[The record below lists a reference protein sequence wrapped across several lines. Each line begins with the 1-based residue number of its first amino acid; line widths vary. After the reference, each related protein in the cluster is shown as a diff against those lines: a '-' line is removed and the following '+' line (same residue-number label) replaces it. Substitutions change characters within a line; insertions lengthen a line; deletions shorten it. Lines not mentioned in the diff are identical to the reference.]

1 VRCKR
6 HRLTAEDDLRGRK
19 ELPGLLKDK
28 VALVTGGAAGIGRAT
43 AQIFA
48 REGAKV
54 VVADILVEEGRET
67 ARLIKDAGGEA
78 MFVKCDVS
86 KSAEVKA
93 LVEQT
98 VEAYRR
104 LDCAFN
110 NAGIEGAVSSTAD
123 CTEDNWDSIIA
134 TNLKG
139 EWLCMRY
146 EIPQMLKQGGGA
158 IVNAASVGGLV
169 GLPGLSAYCAS
180 KGGVVQLTKVAAL
193 EYAKSNIRVNA
204 VCPGG
209 IRTGMSK
216 RLGKQPQM
224 GETLPAP
231 MRRWARPEEIGEVVA
246 WLCSDAAS
254 FVTGHTMTADGGF
267 VAQ

>member
-1 VRCKR
+1 M
-6 HRLTAEDDLRGRK
+6 
-19 ELPGLLKDK
+19 PGLLKDK

-43 AQIFA
+43 AHVLA

-54 VVADILVEEGRET
+54 VVADILIEEGQET
-67 ARLIKDAGGEA
+67 VRLIREGGGEA
-78 MFVKCDVS
+78 TFVKCDVS
-86 KSAEVKA
+86 RSEEVRA
-93 LVEQT
+93 LVDQT
-98 VEAYRR
+98 VKTYGR

-110 NAGIEGAVSSTAD
+110 NAGIEGTVSSTPD
-123 CTEDNWDSIIA
+123 CTEENWDSIMA

-139 EWLCMRY
+139 EWLCMKY
-146 EIPQMLKQGGGA
+146 EIPQMLKQGAGA
-158 IVNAASVGGLV
+158 IVNTASVGGLV

-193 EYAKSNIRVNA
+193 EYAKSGIRVNA
-204 VCPGG
+204 ICPGG

-224 GETLPAP
+224 GEALPAP
-231 MRRWARPEEIGEVVA
+231 MKRWAKPEEIGEVVA

>member
-1 VRCKR
+1 MS
-6 HRLTAEDDLRGRK
+6 
-19 ELPGLLKDK
+19 GLLKGK
-28 VALVTGGAAGIGRAT
+28 VGLITGGAAGIGRAT

-48 REGAKV
+48 REGAEV
-54 VVADILVEEGRET
+54 IVADIVIQEGQET
-67 ARLIKDAGGEA
+67 VRLIKDSGGEA
-78 MFVKCDVS
+78 TFVRCDVTRS
-86 KSAEVKA
+86 TEVKA
-93 LVEQT
+93 LME
-98 VEAYRR
+98 EAVDTYGRI
-104 LDCAFN
+104 DCAFN
-110 NAGIEGAVSSTAD
+110 NAGIEGSVSATAD
-123 CTEDNWDSIIA
+123 CTEENWDAIMT

-139 EWLCMRY
+139 EWLCMKY
-146 EIPQMLKQGGGA
+146 EIPQMLRQGGGA

-169 GLPGLSAYCAS
+169 GLPGMSAYCAS

-193 EYAKSNIRVNA
+193 EYAKSHIRINA

-231 MRRWARPEEIGEVVA
+231 MRRWAKPEEIGEVVA

-267 VAQ
+267 LAQ

>member
-1 VRCKR
+1 MPTERDWR
-6 HRLTAEDDLRGRK
+6 RRK
-19 ELPGLLKDK
+19 ELPGLLEDK
-28 VALVTGGAAGIGRAT
+28 VALVTGGSAGIGRAT
-43 AQIFA
+43 AQILA

-54 VVADILVEEGRET
+54 VVADIVIAEGQET
-67 ARLIKDAGGEA
+67 VRLIGEAGGEA
-78 MFVKCDVS
+78 MFVKCDIS
-86 KSAEVKA
+86 RSEEVRT
-93 LVEQT
+93 LVDQT
-98 VEAYRR
+98 VKTYGR

-110 NAGIEGAVSSTAD
+110 NAGIEGNVSSTAD
-123 CTEDNWDSIIA
+123 CTEENWDSIIA

-139 EWLCMRY
+139 EWLCMKY

-158 IVNAASVGGLV
+158 IVNTASVGGLV

-193 EYAKSNIRVNA
+193 EYARSGIRVNA
-204 VCPGG
+204 ICPGG

-224 GETLPAP
+224 GEALPAP
-231 MRRWARPEEIGEVVA
+231 MRRWAKPEEIGEVVA